1 MQVSIKELSYAYRSK
16 RVLEKLS
23 CEIASGEIVGVLGV
37 NGAGKST
44 LFKLLCGLLPLQS
57 GVLKYNGQVLNRR
70 VKTQMGVVFQD
81 CSLDPKLTCR
91 ENLMLFSAL
100 YSKAAVPTEI
110 SGLDLKARVKDL
122 SGGMKRK
129 LELARVFLHQPQLVF
144 MDEPTTGL
152 DMRSFEE
159 FWLSLRAKKQTV
171 ILTTH
176 KAEEAEKCDRLL
188 ILHDGKIILSESPED
203 FKKRV
208 SEDQIILRMKDGS
221 VSTTS
226 TQEGPKVLP
235 RLIESFAK
243 DSVLSAEVRKPS
255 LADAFL
261 KVTGV
266 ALT

>member
-1 MQVSIKELSYAYRSK
+1 MQISVKELSYAYRKK

-23 CEIASGEIVGVLGV
+23 CEIASGEVVGILGI

-44 LFKLLCGLLPLQS
+44 LFRLLCGLMPRQLGLIRYDNQA
-57 GVLKYNGQVLNRR
+57 LNRKI
-70 VKTQMGVVFQD
+70 KTQMGVVFQES
-81 CSLDPKLTCR
+81 SLDPKLTCR
-91 ENLMLFSAL
+91 ENLLLFSAL
-100 YSKAAVPTEI
+100 YANVSVPTEVA
-110 SGLDLKARVKDL
+110 GLDLNTQVKNL

-129 LELARVFLHQPQLVF
+129 LELTRVFLHQPKLVL

-152 DMRSFEE
+152 DLRSFEE
-159 FWLSLRAKKQTV
+159 FWVGLRAKQQTV

-188 ILHDGKIILSESPED
+188 VLHEGQIILSESPAV

-208 SEDQIILRMKDGS
+208 SEDQIILRMQDGT

-226 TQEGPKVLP
+226 TLEGHKLLP
-235 RLIESFAK
+235 RLIENLPK
-243 DSVLSAEVRKPS
+243 DSVVAAEVRRPS

-266 ALT
+266 SLA